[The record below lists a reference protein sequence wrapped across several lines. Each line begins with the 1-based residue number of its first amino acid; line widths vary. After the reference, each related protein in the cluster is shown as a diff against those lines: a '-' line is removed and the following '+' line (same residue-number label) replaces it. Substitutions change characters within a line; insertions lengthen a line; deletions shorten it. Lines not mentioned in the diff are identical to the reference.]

1 MDNNFPLNEILKV
14 RGGYFLSISEQL
26 EKEKKIKQ
34 EINRIK
40 KLYKD
45 FPKDKAKV
53 LEGLMNEAAFM
64 RISLEE
70 LRNDLIKNGM
80 TELFEQ
86 GEQAFM
92 RERPEVKVYT
102 NFIQKYSVVMKQLI
116 DVLPVEIKK
125 EESDALMD
133 FLKKGKIKK

>member
-1 MDNNFPLNEILKV
+1 M
-14 RGGYFLSISEQL
+14 SISEQL

-45 FPKDKAKV
+45 FPKEKSKV
-53 LEGLMNEAAFM
+53 FEGLINEVSFI

-70 LRNDLIKNGM
+70 VRKDLIKNGL

-86 GEQAFM
+86 GEQSFN
-92 RERPEVKVYT
+92 RERPEVKIYS
-102 NFIQKYSVVMKQLI
+102 NFMKIYSSAMKQLI
-116 DVLPVEIKK
+116 DLLPTEIKK
-125 EESDALMD
+125 EESDALMN
-133 FLKKGKIKK
+133 FLQKGKIRK